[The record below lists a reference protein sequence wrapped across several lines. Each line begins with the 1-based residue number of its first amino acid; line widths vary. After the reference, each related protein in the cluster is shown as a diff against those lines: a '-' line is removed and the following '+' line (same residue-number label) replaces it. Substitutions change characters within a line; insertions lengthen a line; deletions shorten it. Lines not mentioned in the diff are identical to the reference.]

1 METRRAKQVD
11 KAEQDLT
18 TNLFWVFRE
27 RKLGM
32 DFCGSM
38 LLHVRH
44 KDSELLDLPGTAC
57 RDFVDTVGV
66 WPLQR
71 HSRDCSPCRV
81 AARCLQVSESV
92 ELFLSV

>member
-18 TNLFWVFRE
+18 TNLFLVFRE

-44 KDSELLDLPGTAC
+44 KDGELPDLPGTTC

-66 WPLQR
+66 WPL
-71 HSRDCSPCRV
+71 HSRDCSPRRA

-92 ELFLSV
+92 ELFLLSV